1 VGAAIVS
8 VSARFASG
16 AARTP
21 RGLPAEGE
29 GVVGGLGVGRK
40 KGSYSPGVGEIGEVT
55 RGGGREGAPDSWDD
69 GRDLVGDGGS
79 DGERGRGRRRREK
92 EERG

>member
-1 VGAAIVS
+1 VG
-8 VSARFASG
+8 
-16 AARTP
+16 
-21 RGLPAEGE
+21 
-29 GVVGGLGVGRK
+29 GRK

-69 GRDLVGDGGS
+69 GRDLVGYGGS
-79 DGERGRGRRRREK
+79 DGEGGWRREK